1 MRNALMAIIAKHS
14 KKANHSDASIEE
26 MINYLRNPMFI
37 LNDNANKLSK
47 EEEKIL
53 NLIEKLN
60 NNLNHSPRLKV
71 LQSYFSEKNSSV
83 EMNSDFHLLIHLMN
97 RYDKK
102 NKSIP
107 CIFCKSGKD
116 RTGIQNE
123 YSSAKILADQLAEKG
138 IEFNANKSD
147 EIADDDLFNDTSKV
161 LHDNH
166 MKSQER
172 TEEYLLK
179 TSIESRHLYYL
190 NGSAYGGNQIGLNG
204 VLDRPFNAHNNAHN
218 KDYDLFKENL
228 YLPMATN
235 SSFKLDFFAGL
246 LNKLHNV
253 KELFLKSNPSKS
265 L

>member
-1 MRNALMAIIAKHS
+1 MTIIAKHS
-14 KKANHSDASIEE
+14 KKVNYSDSSIEE
-26 MINYLRNPMFI
+26 MINDLRNPMFI
-37 LNDNANKLSK
+37 LNDNANKLSQ
-47 EEEKIL
+47 EEKKIV

-71 LQSYFSEKNSSV
+71 LQSYFSGKNSSV

-97 RYDKK
+97 QYDKN

-116 RTGIQNE
+116 RTGIQVE
-123 YSSAKILADQLAEKG
+123 YSSAKILADQLAEKD
-138 IEFNANKSD
+138 IILQNEISD
-147 EIADDDLFNDTSKV
+147 ENRFKDTSKV
-161 LHDNH
+161 LHDYH
-166 MKSQER
+166 TKSQNDNREN
-172 TEEYLLK
+172 TEKVLLEA
-179 TSIESRHLYYL
+179 SIKSRHLFYL

-204 VLDRPFNAHNNAHN
+204 VLDRPFNVHKKN
-218 KDYDLFKENL
+218 YDLFKENL